1 MEYSHGKSFQIL
13 NDFDKCREPQE
24 LCSELI
30 QKKTLTTYIKGK
42 KEKRLKSTQQKKKP
56 TESKQI
62 FFFLLLLMPSLLVM
76 YYTYAFSFFGLY
88 VSSQAKIVTVV
99 KLLNVIPDS
108 LIKWVT

>member
-30 QKKTLTTYIKGK
+30 QKKTLTTYIEGK

-62 FFFLLLLMPSLLVM
+62 FFFPV
-76 YYTYAFSFFGLY
+76 TTHAFIVSYVLY
-88 VSSQAKIVTVV
+88 LRIFIFWT
-99 KLLNVIPDS
+99 LC
-108 LIKWVT
+108 